1 VDKFLAEGATVIAAD
16 IAPSAESEGALSVQ
30 LDQASEESVASLEQ
44 WLSQRCGRTVQ
55 SFAAK
60 LPLSRF
66 GRLDCLVN
74 NAALGGHQHP
84 LHLKPLSEFDS
95 IMAVNVRG
103 PWLLSQMA
111 IRLMLPA
118 KKGIVINI
126 SSIVGQRGAP
136 NSSAYAISK
145 SAING
150 LTRCLAAEYAGH
162 GIRCVVSLPWWFLSA
177 DRVHRASALAI
188 WMSPMS
194 RASLQ
199 KRAKLW
205 STPSRK
211 SVPARL
217 QRSPTA
223 SASWPAT
230 NVRT

>member
-16 IAPSAESEGALSVQ
+16 IAASAESEGALSVQ

-103 PWLLSQMA
+103 PWLLSQTA

-118 KKGIVINI
+118 KKGMVINI

-162 GIRCVVSLPWWFLSA
+162 GIRCVVSLPWWFLPA

-199 KRAKLW
+199 KR
-205 STPSRK
+205 
-211 SVPARL
+211 
-217 QRSPTA
+217 SPTA